1 MTNNIISV
9 AQAVLQDEAD
19 ALLRLKSFIDPQFE
33 EAITTMYETKGRV
46 IVTGIGKS
54 AIIAQKIVA
63 TFNST
68 GTPAIFMH
76 AADAVHGD
84 LGIIQPDDVV
94 VCLSKSGNTPEIS
107 LLIPFLK
114 QRGNKLIA
122 MVGNVQSFLAQEAD
136 FVINCSVEHEAC
148 PNNLAPTNSSTAQL
162 AMGDALAACL
172 IEKRGFSSQDFA
184 KYHPGG
190 ILGKRL
196 YVKVVDLYKFN
207 EVPLVEPNAPM
218 PKVILEI
225 SGKRLGVTAVVEHNK
240 IVGAITDGDLRRML
254 ERNPDYGHLTAQEV
268 MTKNPKTITENTLAV
283 EALNMMKK
291 QNITNLF
298 VVNDRGAYLGVIH
311 LHDIIKEG
319 IY

>member
-1 MTNNIISV
+1 
-9 AQAVLQDEAD
+9 
-19 ALLRLKSFIDPQFE
+19 
-33 EAITTMYETKGRV
+33 
-46 IVTGIGKS
+46 
-54 AIIAQKIVA
+54 
-63 TFNST
+63 
-68 GTPAIFMH
+68 
-76 AADAVHGD
+76 
-84 LGIIQPDDVV
+84 
-94 VCLSKSGNTPEIS
+94 
-107 LLIPFLK
+107 
-114 QRGNKLIA
+114 

-136 FVINCSVEHEAC
+136 YVINCSVEHEAC

-268 MTKNPKTITENTLAV
+268 MTINPKTITENTLAV